1 MTNITKYKEV
11 FLLFDK
17 EEQEFVFTY
26 YPSSQPKKALFQS
39 LKHAMNTIKGKEDKY
54 EIVSI
59 SPFKMEFKNA

>member
-26 YPSSQPKKALFQS
+26 YPSSQPKKWLMPTKQH
-39 LKHAMNTIKGKEDKY
+39 KKM
-54 EIVSI
+54 
-59 SPFKMEFKNA
+59 PF